1 MAFFRTDEEIRL
13 EEEQRLKAEE
23 DYIWEKKRFHGK
35 VGQIHQGLSSF
46 GLWGVRDKGK
56 TKFKSTKFEIHDD
69 KILIERNKQI
79 IQLSQIKEIFE
90 DESLSYEVILILT
103 NDAGVPI
110 RGRNNHGSGIR
121 ELKAFVNVLN
131 KLIENNKSNS
141 VNVESTVNSKV
152 NPEEKIDKLIKL
164 GEMYD
169 KGLLTDDE
177 FASMKQ
183 ELMSDGNDGS
193 KEVVEEN
200 AELLED
206 TCGNCGAEISSDNAF
221 CSECGTKL
229 N

>member
-1 MAFFRTDEEIRL
+1 MALFKTDEEIRN
-13 EEEQRLKAEE
+13 EEKRKLKEEE
-23 DYIWEKKRFHGK
+23 DYIWKKKRFQGK

-46 GLWGVRDKGK
+46 GLWGVRDNGK
-56 TKFKSTKFEIHDD
+56 AKFKSTRFEIHDD
-69 KILIERNKQI
+69 KILIERNKQV

-90 DESLSYEVILILT
+90 DKSFNYEVILILA

-110 RGRNNHGSGIR
+110 RGRNNHRSGNR

-131 KLIENNKSNS
+131 KLIEDNKSNGANLESS
-141 VNVESTVNSKV
+141 VNSNA
-152 NPEEKIDKLIKL
+152 NPEDKIDKLIKL

-169 KGLLTDDE
+169 KGLLTDEE

-183 ELMSDGNDGS
+183 ELMSEGNDDS

-200 AELLED
+200 VELSED
-206 TCGNCGAEISSDNAF
+206 ICGNCGTEISSDDAF